1 MAKKGARFLLALV
14 CTKCKSQNYISERN
28 KLNQPE
34 KLKLRKYCKHC
45 RTTMEHKE
53 TSKLK

>member
-28 KLNQPE
+28 KLNSPE

-45 RTTMEHKE
+45 RTTTEHKE